1 MNAHGFNIILSV
13 YMFGSHFILGG
24 LNYYVLAFKLII
36 WYNPLIV
43 YMFTLNLYLKKIPAS
58 NYSCNWPI
66 PYTVTNP

>member
-43 YMFTLNLYLKKIPAS
+43 YMFTLNLY
-58 NYSCNWPI
+58 
-66 PYTVTNP
+66 